1 MPGSTPARSCGGKTV
16 TVDDVPLDVGRLM
29 DSVRAEVTALMQEGV
44 QKTASYCASLCAERI
59 VAARREM
66 QQRYAEERRELEKFY
81 GVRVGRS
88 SAVGALQAPNGAPC
102 PGSGSTY
109 RAPQRS
115 PMLSLTAPSK
125 SVPASPCPQS
135 ASLGMMPRAPAAPL
149 PPQSGRCNGVHRPAS
164 NAGASLRS
172 GPSAT
177 GVCKGGGSIQEASP
191 GAIGPAAIGGVP
203 SSPCPTHEA
212 YDTAYIDTHDAV
224 QTLEERTNMAS
235 RVMDLLEE
243 ALQAA
248 STTAGTPTA
257 AAPGATG
264 FTVDSAAPHAI
275 DVHGAHSTVESCN
288 TSYAARSALAS
299 RYREEH
305 APSTKALT
313 TPVPSSWGPSTT
325 QCAVVPGRAGSDEV
339 SAQQEV
345 PVRAPARFAAAVYNQ
360 DDDEMDRYGDM
371 EAPAEQGMYIHSRS
385 MEDAAPGREER
396 RGRTAYRD
404 RSVGL
409 ISQSSIADSVPAGD
423 LFGR

>member
-1 MPGSTPARSCGGKTV
+1 MPGSIAARSGGGKTV

-88 SAVGALQAPNGAPC
+88 SAVGALQVPKDFGAPC

-115 PMLSLTAPSK
+115 PMLTLTAPSK
-125 SVPASPCPQS
+125 SVPNSPCP
-135 ASLGMMPRAPAAPL
+135 RAPVAPL
-149 PPQSGRCNGVHRPAS
+149 PPQTGRCNGVHRPAS

-177 GVCKGGGSIQEASP
+177 GLCKGSIQGASP
-191 GAIGPAAIGGVP
+191 GAKGQVPAAIAGVPVP

-248 STTAGTPTA
+248 STTAGTPTGA
-257 AAPGATG
+257 CGGATG
-264 FTVDSAAPHAI
+264 FTMDVAVPQAI
-275 DVHGAHSTVESCN
+275 EAQGAQSVVESSN
-288 TSYAARSALAS
+288 ASYAARSALAS
-299 RYREEH
+299 RYREDH
-305 APSTKALT
+305 IPSTKVLT
-313 TPVPSSWGPSTT
+313 TPVPTSWGPSTT
-325 QCAVVPGRAGSDEV
+325 QCAAAAAPVRTGLDEV
-339 SAQQEV
+339 SSQQEALA
-345 PVRAPARFAAAVYNQ
+345 RIPARFVAAVSNQ
-360 DDDEMDRYGDM
+360 DDDEVDRYGDM
-371 EAPAEQGMYIHSRS
+371 DAPPVEQGMYVHSRS
-385 MEDAAPGREER
+385 IEDAEQGREER
-396 RGRTAYRD
+396 RGRAAHRD